1 MRKERTTMVLI
12 RAIIREEKTGEV
24 LTELLN
30 AGFPAVTQ
38 IAVSGR
44 GKQKGLQ
51 VGGIYYEKIPK
62 TMLLIIVEDNDKD
75 DVIKIIMRT
84 ARTGEKGN
92 FGDGRIFVS
101 TVDEGYTISNQNKDF

>member
-1 MRKERTTMVLI
+1 MVLI
-12 RAIIREEKTGEV
+12 RAIIRVEKTGDV

-38 IAVSGR
+38 ISVSGR

-51 VGGIYYEKIPK
+51 VGNIYYEKIPK
-62 TMLLIIVEDNDKD
+62 EMLLIVVDEEDKD
-75 DVIKIIMRT
+75 DVIKIIMRV
-84 ARTGEKGN
+84 ARMGEKGQ

-101 TVDEGYTISNQNKDF
+101 RVDEGYTISNQSRDF

>member
-1 MRKERTTMVLI
+1 MVLI
-12 RAIIREEKTGEV
+12 RAIIRVEKTAEV

-38 IAVSGR
+38 VSVSGR

-51 VGGIYYEKIPK
+51 VGNMYYEKIPK
-62 TMLLIIVEDNDKD
+62 EMLMIVAEDEDKD
-75 DVIKIIMRT
+75 DVIKIIMRV
-84 ARTGEKGN
+84 ARSGTEGH

-101 TVDEGYTISNQNKDF
+101 QIDEGYTISNQSRNF

>member
-1 MRKERTTMVLI
+1 MVLI
-12 RAIIREEKTGEV
+12 RAIIRVEKTGEV

-38 IAVSGR
+38 MSVSGR

-51 VGGIYYEKIPK
+51 VGSIYYEKIPK
-62 TMLLIIVEDNDKD
+62 EMLLIVADDEDKD
-75 DVIKIIMRT
+75 DVIKIIMRV
-84 ARTGEKGN
+84 AKTGENGH

-101 TVDEGYTISNQNKDF
+101 RVDEGYTISNQSRNF